1 MPNSLKQSENSKKKV
16 RTVSPKSSPKSGG
29 SKSVRGRIVKQGKSS
44 AGLPESDDPFA
55 QRYAKNWAQ
64 ISLACRRATKFLCCF
79 PGCKAK
85 ATDAHHALYK
95 DAQGVIAGREIPGI
109 HIFSVCPAHHAKT
122 GKDAAHSPRNW
133 VRGTKAKEYLDAHQ
147 KVHYYEKLRQG
158 WSEKT
163 TYKRIRGSAS

>member
-1 MPNSLKQSENSKKKV
+1 LKPSGNSKKRV

-29 SKSVRGRIVKQGKSS
+29 SKSVRGRIVKQGKNLS
-44 AGLPESDDPFA
+44 ALPGSDDPFA
-55 QRYAKNWAQ
+55 QRYAKNWTE

-95 DAQGVIAGREIPGI
+95 DAQGVIAGRELPGI
-109 HIFSVCPAHHAKT
+109 HVFGLCDKHHAKT

-133 VRGTKAKEYLDAHQ
+133 VKGTKAKEYLDAHQ
-147 KVHYYEKLRQG
+147 KVHFYEKLRQG
-158 WSEKT
+158 WAEKT
-163 TYKRIRGSAS
+163 TYKRIRGTAI